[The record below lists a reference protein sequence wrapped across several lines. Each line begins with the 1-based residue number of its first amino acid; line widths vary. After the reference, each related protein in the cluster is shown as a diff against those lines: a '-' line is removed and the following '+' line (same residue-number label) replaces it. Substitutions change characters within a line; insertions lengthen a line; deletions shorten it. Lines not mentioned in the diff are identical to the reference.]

1 MSPES
6 VGSSSRDGSTERN
19 KSPISLVLV
28 LPADDRR
35 VRCPR
40 RGCLRYPLAP
50 TAPLL
55 VSFEAASR
63 GVLCLRPGAFE
74 WVRSGRE
81 ASQSEDKRF
90 RVPWT
95 LLLDRSGG
103 ARALPSPLEPASK
116 SACWEA
122 GGGLKAA
129 SDSAKVRSRWLLRG
143 GGAGEREACLRMLGD
158 ESPLSGPLKPQSASE
173 SHPSPASSPG
183 AASSNER
190 RALKGP
196 KTKPVGEGEDST
208 TMSPSA
214 DGLSRPRAGA
224 KSLSSG
230 DAKVRNRSLRRWE
243 LAGEIEACLRL
254 RPRLRSFPPCTVPRS
269 PTALSP
275 LGGLSPGEA
284 QSES

>member
-1 MSPES
+1 MFLLAKVNDLLKS
-6 VGSSSRDGSTERN
+6 VSAFGADKVVPHSGSCGTQT
-19 KSPISLVLV
+19 VLV
-28 LPADDRR
+28 VCALTLVADDQ
-35 VRCPR
+35 
-40 RGCLRYPLAP
+40 
-50 TAPLL
+50 
-55 VSFEAASR
+55 
-63 GVLCLRPGAFE
+63 
-74 WVRSGRE
+74 RE

-95 LLLDRSGG
+95 LLLGLSGG

-230 DAKVRNRSLRRWE
+230 DAKVRDRSLRRWE
-243 LAGEIEACLRL
+243 LAGGIEACLRL
-254 RPRLRSFPPCTVPRS
+254 RPRLRSLPPCTVPRS

>member
-1 MSPES
+1 
-6 VGSSSRDGSTERN
+6 
-19 KSPISLVLV
+19 L
-28 LPADDRR
+28 
-35 VRCPR
+35 
-40 RGCLRYPLAP
+40 
-50 TAPLL
+50 
-55 VSFEAASR
+55 
-63 GVLCLRPGAFE
+63 
-74 WVRSGRE
+74 
-81 ASQSEDKRF
+81 
-90 RVPWT
+90 PWT
-95 LLLDRSGG
+95 LLLGRSGG
-103 ARALPSPLEPASK
+103 AGALPSPLEPASK
-116 SACWEA
+116 SACSEA

-143 GGAGEREACLRMLGD
+143 GGAGECEACLRMLGD
-158 ESPLSGPLKPQSASE
+158 EWQLSGPLRPQSASE

-208 TMSPSA
+208 AMSPSA
-214 DGLSRPRAGA
+214 DGLLRPIAGA

-230 DAKVRNRSLRRWE
+230 DTKVRNWSLRRCE

-254 RPRLRSFPPCTVPRS
+254 RTPRGCWPLPSPIPPPEGRSSVPRLRSFPPCTIPRS